1 MKEKIVVIVNY
12 DMLLNWNINVY
23 DIYKNV
29 NKCRN
34 VMTKY
39 MFYI

>member
-29 NKCRN
+29 NKGRSAI
-34 VMTKY
+34 TKY
-39 MFYI
+39 M